1 MLKNMNK
8 KNKPL
13 WLKIIGGVSG
23 ILLVIA
29 VCALLYS
36 LGIISVRIGIV
47 ILLALF
53 LTAIIVIILF
63 SLKRKHD

>member
-1 MLKNMNK
+1 MNK
-8 KNKPL
+8 NNKPL